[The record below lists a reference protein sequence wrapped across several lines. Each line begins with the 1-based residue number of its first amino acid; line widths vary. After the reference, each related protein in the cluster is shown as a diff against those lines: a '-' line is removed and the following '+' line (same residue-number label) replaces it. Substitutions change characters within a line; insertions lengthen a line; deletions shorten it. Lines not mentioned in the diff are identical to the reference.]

1 MNNGGR
7 GMLVETAVEYAR
19 SLNARWQ
26 SDPGGAILG
35 RPALRWLS
43 YLLIVAAVV
52 MIRADTGIML
62 SLLALVVGGFGL
74 ILFGCSAVLQAVEA
88 GAVRAVA
95 TGPVRR
101 PPAVAAAPDHAA
113 H

>member
-1 MNNGGR
+1 
-7 GMLVETAVEYAR
+7 MLVGTAVEYAR

-43 YLLIVAAVV
+43 YLLILAAVL
-52 MIRADTGIML
+52 MIRFDATGVLL
-62 SLLALVVGGFGL
+62 SLAGVVVGGFGL
-74 ILFGCSAVLQAVEA
+74 ILFGCSAVLQAIET
-88 GAVRAVA
+88 GAVR
-95 TGPVRR
+95 
-101 PPAVAAAPDHAA
+101 PAASVAARRAPAASAPDPGA